1 LQEDVF
7 ISGNQKGLQPSEFD
21 RLLVP
26 KVFDKDTLEKLMK
39 EAVSEENK
47 EGVKADSIAIVEQ
60 GSVPS

>member
-1 LQEDVF
+1 
-7 ISGNQKGLQPSEFD
+7 
-21 RLLVP
+21 
-26 KVFDKDTLEKLMK
+26 VFDKDTLEKLMK